1 MVKKSSKSS
10 KKVVKEEVTPV
21 VEVAEPP
28 PEKVEVESP
37 IKFYEDKFEE
47 LNSRL
52 KEAMS
57 IVKSISV

>member
-21 VEVAEPP
+21 VELAEPP
-28 PEKVEVESP
+28 PVPVEVESP
-37 IKFYEDKFEE
+37 IQFYEAKFEE

-52 KEAMS
+52 KEAMG
-57 IVKSISV
+57 IIKSLA